1 MLDQHPERD
10 WPLSGMAK
18 QAGMSPV
25 NFRLHF
31 RRLTGHSP
39 GAFLLDLRLKKA
51 AAMLRAGRSSVGEIA
66 FRTGFHD
73 ANYFSRQF
81 HRHYGKSPAITARRN
96 EQTLRARAAGSVFGQ
111 TASV

>member
-1 MLDQHPERD
+1 MLDRHPERD

-18 QAGMSPV
+18 QAGMSPA

-39 GAFLLDLRLKKA
+39 RAFQLDLRLKKA

-73 ANYFSRQF
+73 ANFSPGNFIVTTANPPRLRQGEMN
-81 HRHYGKSPAITARRN
+81 RP
-96 EQTLRARAAGSVFGQ
+96 
-111 TASV
+111 

>member
-18 QAGMSPV
+18 QAGMSPA

-51 AAMLRAGRSSVGEIA
+51 AAMLRA
-66 FRTGFHD
+66 
-73 ANYFSRQF
+73 
-81 HRHYGKSPAITARRN
+81 
-96 EQTLRARAAGSVFGQ
+96 
-111 TASV
+111 